1 MSELVRSC
9 LVIVGA
15 IFGAPLIAGLVS
27 GLDRR
32 LTAWFQSRRGP
43 PIAQPFYDV
52 LKLLGKESSVTSRTQ
67 IFAAHAYLFAAALSV
82 VLLALGSDLLLV
94 ILVQALGAVFLVV
107 GALSVPSPFTQL
119 GAQRELLQILAYEP
133 LLVLTIVGMYL
144 TTGSFD
150 VAVIAAH
157 PRPLLLELPL
167 LYVVIGFALSIKLRK
182 SPFDLSTSHHAHQEL
197 VKGLLTDYSGPFL
210 AVTELAHWYETV
222 LVLGLCAL
230 FWSTSWWGALLLVTV
245 TYALEILVDNLTARL
260 KWRWMLRRAW
270 GLGLGLGVIN
280 FVWLWVR

>member
-1 MSELVRSC
+1 MNPLVRFA
-9 LVIVGA
+9 LTLLIAILGTPVIVG
-15 IFGAPLIAGLVS
+15 LIA

-43 PIAQPFYDV
+43 PIFQPFYDV

-82 VLLALGSDLLLV
+82 VLLALGTDLLLV
-94 ILVQALGAVFLVV
+94 VLVQALGAVFLVV
-107 GALSVPSPFTQL
+107 GALSVPSPFTQI

-144 TTGSFD
+144 ATGSFE
-150 VAVIAAH
+150 VTAIVHHA
-157 PRPLLLELPL
+157 RPLLTELPL
-167 LYVVIGFALSIKLRK
+167 LYFVIGFALSIKLRK

-210 AVTELAHWYETV
+210 AVVELAHWYETA

-230 FWSTSWWGALLLVTV
+230 FWATSWWAALLLVGI
-245 TYALEILVDNLTARL
+245 TYALEVLVDNLTARL

-270 GLGLGLGVIN
+270 SLGLALSALN
-280 FVWLWVR
+280 FAWLWVR